1 MKKSTYSTYSTSP
14 SKAYLK
20 WAGVIVVFGFFIFLL
35 WYATANRDSIIKSED
50 DLEVIMPSA
59 QAVKVRADDPGGME
73 VDNRDKQVFNLLDSS
88 LPEEEIEREDLCAGE
103 ESATLCNKQLPKVTA
118 LAADPKVAEQKAAE
132 MKLRPKSPDIALLI
146 ENYEVSAP
154 VTQTAEP
161 AREEPKQQK
170 VAQQE
175 IEVAEVESQPAES
188 VEPQSVAK
196 VQKPAVPAQQSTEK
210 KQPEN
215 VAKKVEKATEPA
227 QLKLAAEKVEKPTE
241 PAQLKLA
248 AEKDLFVEGA
258 WGVQLASYR
267 NLAGADAGA
276 KIFQKRYPDILKPL
290 TYVTEKVEI
299 KDKGTFY
306 RVQFIGLKD
315 KASAQKACASIKSK
329 GKDGCWHVSR

>member
-146 ENYEVSAP
+146 ENYEVSGP

-161 AREEPKQQK
+161 ASEEPLK
-170 VAQQE
+170 
-175 IEVAEVESQPAES
+175 AEVESQPAES
-188 VEPQSVAK
+188 VEPQAVAEI
-196 VQKPAVPAQQSTEK
+196 QKPAVPAQQPTEQ
-210 KQPEN
+210 KQPET
-215 VAKKVEKATEPA
+215 VAKKVEK
-227 QLKLAAEKVEKPTE
+227 PTKT
-241 PAQLKLA
+241 AQLKLA

-315 KASAQKACASIKSK
+315 KASAQKACATIKSK

>member
-154 VTQTAEP
+154 VTQTAES
-161 AREEPKQQK
+161 ASEEPKQQK

-175 IEVAEVESQPAES
+175 IEEAEVESQSAES
-188 VEPQSVAK
+188 VEPQAVAK
-196 VQKPAVPAQQSTEK
+196 VQKPVVPAQQSTEK
-210 KQPEN
+210 KQSET
-215 VAKKVEKATEPA
+215 VAK
-227 QLKLAAEKVEKPTE
+227 KVEKPTE

-267 NLAGADAGA
+267 NLTGADAGA
-276 KIFQKRYPDILKPL
+276 KIFQKRYPEILKPL

-299 KDKGTFY
+299 KGKGTFY